1 MLAAETSK
9 EDSFWLYGVT
19 QLDDAY
25 KSTLDTIGYRPLF
38 SKGTVYVNPNPI
50 TITTEPERVIVPA
63 VRYVMD
69 LNAVVKDADA
79 RNKTFMDLIR
89 KKESGGQEL
98 LYTLLCA

>member
-1 MLAAETSK
+1 MAALGRTSCCILSAEFYFK
-9 EDSFWLYGVT
+9 VQ

-50 TITTEPERVIVPA
+50 TIKTEPERVIVPA

-69 LNAVVKDADA
+69 IDAVVNDADL

-89 KKESGGQEL
+89 ERMK
-98 LYTLLCA
+98 YTEEDQ